1 MTSTAEPN
9 LDDADTDNEVLVTDK
24 PTDEAD
30 NPKGSNNQPTDTPAD
45 SWEIVFSFLYI
56 FLFLWFVI

>member
-1 MTSTAEPN
+1 MTPTAEPN

-45 SWEIVFSFLYI
+45 S
-56 FLFLWFVI
+56 